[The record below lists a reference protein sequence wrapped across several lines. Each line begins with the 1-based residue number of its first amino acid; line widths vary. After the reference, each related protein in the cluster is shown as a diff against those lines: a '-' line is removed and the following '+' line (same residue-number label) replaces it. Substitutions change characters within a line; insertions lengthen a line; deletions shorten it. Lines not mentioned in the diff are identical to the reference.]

1 MKLKSITFRCSEAQM
16 SRLESAMN
24 TLECDNRTAV
34 LSDALEAFLRFTE
47 QEDIAGLN
55 LFELVSR
62 IDAEGSAR
70 AFASQA

>member
-1 MKLKSITFRCSEAQM
+1 M

-34 LSDALEAFLRFTE
+34 LSDALETFLRFTE

-62 IDAEGSAR
+62 IDAEGSALE
-70 AFASQA
+70 FASQA

>member
-1 MKLKSITFRCSEAQM
+1 
-16 SRLESAMN
+16 MN

-34 LSDALEAFLRFTE
+34 LSDALEAFLHFTE

-62 IDAEGSAR
+62 IDAEGSALE
-70 AFASQA
+70 FASQA

>member
-34 LSDALEAFLRFTE
+34 LSDALETFLRFTE

-62 IDAEGSAR
+62 IDAEGSALE
-70 AFASQA
+70 FASQA